1 MQRICP
7 VEFWVSSW
15 MGHSTTSFLQ
25 WVVLPHCN
33 IFSPCIYLEFAK
45 LLLDWLAF
53 SFCCASPRKVWL
65 HRLYTILLGSWRE
78 QLGNPVTFFS
88 LDWINPSVSVTCAP
102 APLSFW
108 WASIGFINNIQFIN
122 IFLVLQSPSAQYSI
136 GSLKQDQWV
145 WGAVIT
151 SLDLLAVQLLMLP
164 SMWLAFTATRAIAP
178 SCPSLLF
185 TDTSRGFSTKLLF
198 KQSAP
203 GCWMG
208 LFYPRCRTLH
218 LPLLNWKTFVLFYFS
233 SLARSQQMALLP
245 LRASVAFVIEDAAW
259 SLKLKA
265 GLHTISS
272 HCSCA
277 CILESRSSGF
287 DTVYAGY
294 KATYSWVTEVQS

>member
-102 APLSFW
+102 APLPFW
-108 WASIGFINNIQFIN
+108 WASIGLIPVHQYLSSIAEPQCT
-122 IFLVLQSPSAQYSI
+122 VLYRQSQTRPMSVGSSNHFSWPTGCAVTNAAQYVISFYCYKSNCSLVSI
-136 GSLKQDQWV
+136 PVVHWDIQRLFHKA
-145 WGAVIT
+145 AV
-151 SLDLLAVQLLMLP
+151 
-164 SMWLAFTATRAIAP
+164 
-178 SCPSLLF
+178 
-185 TDTSRGFSTKLLF
+185 
-198 KQSAP
+198 
-203 GCWMG
+203 
-208 LFYPRCRTLH
+208 
-218 LPLLNWKTFVLFYFS
+218 
-233 SLARSQQMALLP
+233 
-245 LRASVAFVIEDAAW
+245 
-259 SLKLKA
+259 
-265 GLHTISS
+265 
-272 HCSCA
+272 
-277 CILESRSSGF
+277 
-287 DTVYAGY
+287 
-294 KATYSWVTEVQS
+294 